1 MTEAENG
8 GESGRTGTQS
18 MFVGMEHSFPGRKED
33 EAKETDGRMEDAAG
47 PVEWDERLKR
57 HKTWDKEGA
66 TENGSSIG
74 P

>member
-1 MTEAENG
+1 M
-8 GESGRTGTQS
+8 
-18 MFVGMEHSFPGRKED
+18 VGSPVGLEPRACSQEWNPGRKED

>member
-1 MTEAENG
+1 M
-8 GESGRTGTQS
+8 
-18 MFVGMEHSFPGRKED
+18 KED
-33 EAKETDGRMEDAAG
+33 EAKETDRRKKDAAE

-66 TENGSSIG
+66 IENGSSIG

>member
-1 MTEAENG
+1 MVVI
-8 GESGRTGTQS
+8 S
-18 MFVGMEHSFPGRKED
+18 VGLEPRACSQEWNPGMKED
-33 EAKETDGRMEDAAG
+33 EAKETDRRKKDAAE

-66 TENGSSIG
+66 IENGSSIG